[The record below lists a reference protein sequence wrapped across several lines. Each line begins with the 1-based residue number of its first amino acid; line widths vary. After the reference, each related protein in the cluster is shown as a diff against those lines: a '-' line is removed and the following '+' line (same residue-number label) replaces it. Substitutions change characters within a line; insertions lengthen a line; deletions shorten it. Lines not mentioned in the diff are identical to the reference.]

1 MSDGDHRPAAPFDP
15 AAHPHPFAG
24 KPLDVDTGRRER
36 RNVLAVDADGDVA
49 EVEIDVPG

>member
-1 MSDGDHRPAAPFDP
+1 VTAIIGPLRHSIQPRTRTRLPASPLTSIP
-15 AAHPHPFAG
+15 A
-24 KPLDVDTGRRER
+24 RER

>member
-36 RNVLAVDADGDVA
+36 RNVLGSMLMVTS
-49 EVEIDVPG
+49 PKLR